1 MSTFARITDGV
12 AVEVWT
18 DGGLGIVPAD
28 VFVPGL
34 AEQFEPVPDEV
45 QAGWFLLDDVW
56 NAPPEYP
63 SPLNVPQEV
72 TMRQAKL
79 ALHYRQLLHPVNTA
93 IQNSEDEVTKIEW
106 EYAQTVRRDWPA
118 LISLANEM
126 QLTEDEVD
134 NLFIFAS
141 TL

>member
-1 MSTFARITDGV
+1 MSKFARITDGV

-28 VFVPGL
+28 VFVPEL
-34 AEQFEPVPDEV
+34 AEQFEPVPDEL
-45 QAGWFLLDDVW
+45 QAGWSLIEGAW
-56 NAPPEYP
+56 TAPSITEE
-63 SPLNVPQEV
+63 STIVPIEV
-72 TMRQAKL
+72 TMRQAKV
-79 ALHYRQLLHPVNTA
+79 ALHLSGLLTEVNNV
-93 IQNSEDEVTKIEW
+93 IENSTDSITKIEW
-106 EYAQTVRRDWPA
+106 EYSQTLRRDWPA
-118 LISLANEM
+118 LISIANEM

>member
-1 MSTFARITDGV
+1 MSTYARITDGV

-34 AEQFEPVPDEV
+34 AEQFEPVPDGV
-45 QAGWFLLDDVW
+45 QAGWFLLEEVW

-79 ALHYRQLLHPVNTA
+79 ALHFEGLLQQVNTA

-118 LISLANEM
+118 LATIANLI
-126 QLTEDEVD
+126 QLTSDDVD
-134 NLFIFAS
+134 NLFILAN